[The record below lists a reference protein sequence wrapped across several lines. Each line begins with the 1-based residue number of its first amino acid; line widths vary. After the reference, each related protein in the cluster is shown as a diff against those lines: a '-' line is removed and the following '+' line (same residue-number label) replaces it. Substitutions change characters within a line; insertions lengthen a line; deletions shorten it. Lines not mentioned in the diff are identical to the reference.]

1 MQHTPRLA
9 AHLRV
14 PLVGEPAP
22 GIVLHAPPLA
32 ARDGEPSDLALRA
45 ELHPALPPPDW
56 RHLAA
61 DVPAVIAAV
70 EGLAGAFD
78 LHPQPDGRWTVEYAD
93 PAVRGELR
101 VLPDGAHARVGVA
114 MSIGDGIVSSR
125 ALILMSGVSISV
137 AGVTALLTT
146 PFQSIVLSAMNFL
159 GPLFAAAST
168 FVVSLIV
175 YKLLSA
181 WRQRQVRRWA
191 DIYQRRLWLALEGRI
206 GRGRI
211 YR

>member
-1 MQHTPRLA
+1 MQLA
-9 AHLRV
+9 RA
-14 PLVGEPAP
+14 GET
-22 GIVLHAPPLA
+22 
-32 ARDGEPSDLALRA
+32 SDLALPVD
-45 ELHPALPPPDW
+45 LHPALPAPEW

-61 DVPAVIAAV
+61 DAPAVTAAV

-78 LHPQPDGRWTVEYAD
+78 LRPQSDGHWTVEYAE
-93 PAVRGELR
+93 PGVRGELR
-101 VLPDGAHARVGVA
+101 VVPDGASARVGMV
-114 MSIGDGIVSSR
+114 MSLGDAIVSSR
-125 ALILMSGVSISV
+125 ALGVMAGVSLSV

-168 FVVSLIV
+168 FVAVLIIYRLV
-175 YKLLSA
+175 AL
-181 WRQRQVRRWA
+181 WRQRQVRRWM
-191 DIYQRRLWLALEGRI
+191 DVYQRRLWLALESRL